1 MKVSTVFIKQKRN
14 KNETNLPDIPLTL
27 SISAIL
33 AGLISGML
41 IYSFMKE
48 SLSPELLKVF
58 ISFFYD
64 STSKT
69 EPEFLSG
76 LLVSVLPYIVMMF
89 IFALDLGLFKLLGLV
104 MDMGTSTVS

>member
-14 KNETNLPDIPLTL
+14 KNETNLPDIPLIL

-48 SLSPELLKVF
+48 SLSAELLKVF

-64 STSKT
+64 STSKLNRN
-69 EPEFLSG
+69 F
-76 LLVSVLPYIVMMF
+76 F
-89 IFALDLGLFKLLGLV
+89 QDC
-104 MDMGTSTVS
+104 

>member
-14 KNETNLPDIPLTL
+14 KNETNLPDMPLIL

-48 SLSPELLKVF
+48 SLSEELLKVF
-58 ISFFYD
+58 MIIHFGIFY
-64 STSKT
+64 T
-69 EPEFLSG
+69 LC
-76 LLVSVLPYIVMMF
+76 
-89 IFALDLGLFKLLGLV
+89 LF
-104 MDMGTSTVS
+104 